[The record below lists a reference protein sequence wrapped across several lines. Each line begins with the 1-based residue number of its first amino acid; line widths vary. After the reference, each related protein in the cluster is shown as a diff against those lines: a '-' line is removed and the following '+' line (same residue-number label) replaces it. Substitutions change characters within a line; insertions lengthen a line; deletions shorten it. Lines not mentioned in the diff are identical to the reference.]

1 MNLKYFEKRN
11 EKTEK
16 EYQDYKKIFEVVKE
30 LILKYKNNNKK

>member
-11 EKTEK
+11 GKAEK

-30 LILKYKNNNKK
+30 NVFF